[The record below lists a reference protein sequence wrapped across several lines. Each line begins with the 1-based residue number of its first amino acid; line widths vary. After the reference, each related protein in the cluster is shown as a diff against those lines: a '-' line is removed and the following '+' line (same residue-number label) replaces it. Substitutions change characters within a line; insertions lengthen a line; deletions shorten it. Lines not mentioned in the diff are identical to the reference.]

1 MFYLLVQWLYTQ
13 KIDPH
18 IEIDSVLESAENVN
32 ENGVCD
38 REKLGAVDGAAD
50 AGTND
55 GGCDKAS
62 EAWRAQD
69 LEYAQ
74 LWVAGDR
81 LLMSHLQ
88 NAVWIS
94 SPSFLSSNIPPVVVH
109 SYFPSPVK

>member
-1 MFYLLVQWLYTQ
+1 MFRLLVQWLYTQ
-13 KIDPH
+13 KIGLH
-18 IEIDSVLESAENVN
+18 IEIDSVLESAENFD

-38 REKLGAVDGAAD
+38 REKTGALDGAAD

-55 GGCDKAS
+55 DGCDKAS

-81 LLMSHLQ
+81 LLMPHLQ

-94 SPSFLSSNIPPVVVH
+94 SPSSPTRISPPVVVH
-109 SYFPSPVK
+109 SYSPSPVK